1 MSVYTLTID
10 DKPVS
15 IEEGGTILEAAR
27 EAGIV
32 IPTLC
37 HLDGVYDIGACR
49 ICLVEVA
56 GIPKLLPAC
65 STKVTEGM
73 EVRTDTARLR
83 NYRRMILELL
93 FADWLNALVFE
104 MATRQMLFGRFEVR
118 IEGTRLQATAWG
130 EPVDRDRHRPAVEVK
145 GATYTALRV
154 AREPDGAWVAQAVVD
169 V

>member
-15 IEEGGTILEAAR
+15 IEEGGTILQAAR

-49 ICLVEVA
+49 ICLVEVV

-73 EVRTDTARLR
+73 EVRTDTERLR

-93 FADWLNALVFE
+93 FAERNHVCAVCV
-104 MATRQMLFGRFEVR
+104 MNGRCE
-118 IEGTRLQATAWG
+118 LQAEA
-130 EPVDRDRHRPAVEVK
+130 AK
-145 GATYTALRV
+145 YF
-154 AREPDGAWVAQAVVD
+154 
-169 V
+169 